1 MEAQRGLVI
10 RTLLA
15 LAQPS
20 LRFSGSKGRAGYLG
34 ISGFPSVTFCEAT
47 NGLPSFIQWV
57 LAVYSEAS
65 RPVLSPRVCVLQVLG
80 HTVCKLLQRDN
91 STMLVGN

>member
-1 MEAQRGLVI
+1 MEAQKCLVI

-34 ISGFPSVTFCEAT
+34 ISGFPSMTFCEAT
-47 NGLPSFIQWV
+47 NGLPLFIQWV
-57 LAVYSEAS
+57 LAS

-80 HTVCKLLQRDN
+80 HTVCKLSWKDN

>member
-1 MEAQRGLVI
+1 METQKCLVI

-20 LRFSGSKGRAGYLG
+20 LGFSRSKGRAGYLG
-34 ISGFPSVTFCEAT
+34 ISGFPSVTFCEAAS
-47 NGLPSFIQWV
+47 GLASFIKWI

-65 RPVLSPRVCVLQVLG
+65 RPLLSPRWCVLYVLG
-80 HTVCKLLQRDN
+80 HIVCKLLQRET
-91 STMLVGN
+91 STMFVGN